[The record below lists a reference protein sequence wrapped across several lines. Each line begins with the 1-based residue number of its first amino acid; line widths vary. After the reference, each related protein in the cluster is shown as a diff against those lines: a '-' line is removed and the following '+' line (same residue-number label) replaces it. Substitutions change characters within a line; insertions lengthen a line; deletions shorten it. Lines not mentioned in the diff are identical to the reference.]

1 VCGIAG
7 YIDLQSNAG
16 SQFDLSIVASHM
28 RNCLSHR
35 GPHADGLYVDSDA
48 HIALS
53 HRRLS
58 VIDPTPAGAQ
68 PMTLRDQGCTLVY
81 NGEIYNAAD
90 LAATLPKRG
99 SFKGYCDTEVL
110 LHLLAARSSEVIPD
124 INGMFAFAFYDSKQ
138 RDLMLARD
146 KFGQKPL
153 YYSFA
158 EDGSWFAFAS
168 ELHAILA
175 APRFKAEVD
184 QRSLSEYL
192 LLQYVHAPRSIL
204 KGVYKLPPG
213 SILRVHWDHER
224 VQVGKPAAYY
234 QWNPIENT
242 NANIKQNITNDQVCE
257 LGVLLD
263 NAVERRLVSDVPL
276 GAMLSSGIDSTLIT
290 ESMVRQVSGGDVQT
304 FSIGFDNSIE
314 SEHCGARDTAALL
327 GTQHYDEVIKPD
339 IRSLLFTIAKHL
351 DEPLGDSGCLPM
363 WCLSNL
369 IKDRVTVVLTGD
381 GGDEMFGGYQRYA
394 DMIQEQSS
402 KLWQIKHRIKT
413 GIKWEAGNAY
423 CSQRWW
429 MLMPDAIDEL
439 MQEQMQ
445 TNTLDTARWMRSIAG
460 NSTTPLIHKMRTLDA
475 WTYMPGAVL
484 AKVDRM
490 TMAFGVE
497 ARSPFLDPAI
507 TSFAEN
513 VSPDACITSTHT
525 LKPLL
530 RRLLQM
536 RLDDAGV
543 KLSSNRLVARPK
555 MGFGLPSGGWNQ
567 HDMITLCHELLLS
580 SDTQSTA
587 MLDADALRNWVAIQD
602 NSQQFSVFQVWT
614 MLIFELWLREL
625 SQKIDRI
632 RRGQGI
638 VC

>member
-1 VCGIAG
+1 
-7 YIDLQSNAG
+7 
-16 SQFDLSIVASHM
+16 M

-58 VIDPTPAGAQ
+58 VIDPTSAGAQ

-81 NGEIYNAAD
+81 NGEIYNTDD
-90 LAATLPKRG
+90 LAATLPMHA
-99 SFKGYCDTEVL
+99 SFNGHCDTEVL
-110 LHLLAARSSEVIPD
+110 LHVLAARSSEVIPD
-124 INGMFAFAFYDSKQ
+124 INGMFALAFYDQNQ
-138 RDLMLARD
+138 RSLMLARD

-168 ELHAILA
+168 ELHALLA
-175 APRFKAEVD
+175 VPRFTAEVD
-184 QRSLSEYL
+184 QKSLSEYM

-213 SILRVHWDHER
+213 SILRVRWDAKYLQIGEST
-224 VQVGKPAAYY
+224 KYY
-234 QWNPIENT
+234 QWNPLD
-242 NANIKQNITNDQVCE
+242 NANALANQSTTRDQVHE

-263 NAVERRLVSDVPL
+263 RAVERRLISDVPL

-290 ESMVRQVSGGDVQT
+290 ESMVRQVSRGAVQT
-304 FSIGFDNSIE
+304 FSIGFDNSVE
-314 SEHCGARDTAALL
+314 SEHREARNTAALL
-327 GTQHYDEVIKPD
+327 GTEHYDEIIKPD
-339 IRSLLFTIAKHL
+339 IHSLMFKIAKHL

-369 IKDRVTVVLTGD
+369 INKRVTVVLTGD

-402 KLWQIKHRIKT
+402 KLWQFKHRIKT
-413 GIKWEAGNAY
+413 GIKWNAANAY

-429 MLMPDAIDEL
+429 MLMPDEIDDL
-439 MQEQMQ
+439 IQEQMQ
-445 TNTLDTARWMRSIAG
+445 TNTLDTVAWMRSIAG
-460 NSTTPLIHKMRTLDA
+460 NNNLPLMHRMRALDA
-475 WTYMPGAVL
+475 WAYLPGAVL

-497 ARSPFLDPAI
+497 ARSPFLDPDIA
-507 TSFAEN
+507 SFAE
-513 VSPDACITSTHT
+513 SLSSDACIANTHM

-530 RRLLQM
+530 RELLQM
-536 RLDDAGV
+536 RLDDADV
-543 KLSSNRLVARPK
+543 KLSNDRLVTRPK

-567 HDMITLCHELLLS
+567 RDMITLCHDLLLS

-587 MLDADALRNWVAIQD
+587 MLDADALDKWVTMQ
-602 NSQQFSVFQVWT
+602 NCSQRFSVFQVWT

-625 SQKIDRI
+625 SNKTAIIQ
-632 RRGQGI
+632 RGQGI